1 MQELQ
6 AIFVKDGKW
15 MKRDNAKKKNKSYE
29 IFQCSALST
38 GFSGDR

>member
-6 AIFVKDGKW
+6 TIFLKDGKW
-15 MKRDNAKKKNKSYE
+15 MKRDDAKETNKSYE

>member
-6 AIFVKDGKW
+6 AIFLKDDKW
-15 MKRDNAKKKNKSYE
+15 MKRDDAKNNNKSYE